1 MFFFQLKKHFA
12 SLLTQFYKY
21 LRNIICLMVK
31 ISVYVIFGEGFLLL
45 GSRYLY
51 VFFEAVKVGFA
62 SERTEQ
68 REQNDACINFAE
80 S

>member
-1 MFFFQLKKHFA
+1 
-12 SLLTQFYKY
+12 
-21 LRNIICLMVK
+21 MVK